1 MVFDPAIIRPLF
13 PALNQYVDN
22 RPVLFFDG
30 PGGSQVPQSVL
41 DAMNHYLGRFNSNL
55 GGTFF
60 SSTITTA
67 LMAKARQV
75 AQTLVNA
82 ASANNMVFGANMTTL
97 TFQLSRA
104 ISRDWQAGDEVI
116 VTALDHYSNVSSW
129 QQAAED
135 KGATV
140 HQVRINETNCDLDYD
155 HFNALLTTRT
165 KLVAVTYASNVTG
178 SLIDV
183 QRIIT
188 AAHAVGAQVYVDA
201 VHYAPHR
208 LIDVQHLNC
217 DFLVCSAYKFF
228 GPHLGIAYIAPQWQ
242 QTLRPYKVEPAPND
256 GPARFETGTQNFESL
271 AGFIEAVEYLAHY
284 SRTLDTQSLSLR
296 QHLSRSFDYYQAY
309 ESTLSQ
315 YFLNHLNRY
324 NNVTL
329 FGLDH
334 QQNNR
339 QRTPTFAIRIDKAIP
354 ADIAAFLGEQNI
366 CVWHGHFYAQGLCEQ
381 LNLMDKGGVIRIG
394 CMHYNTF
401 NEIDTLFEVLD
412 CFLTP
417 Q

>member
-1 MVFDPAIIRPLF
+1 MTFDPMTIRSLF
-13 PALNQYVDN
+13 PALNQRINN
-22 RPVLFFDG
+22 RPVCFFDG

-41 DAMNHYLGRFNSNL
+41 NTMSHYLGHFNSNL
-55 GGTFF
+55 GGAFF
-60 SSTITTA
+60 SSIETST
-67 LMAKARQV
+67 LMATARHA

-82 ASANNMVFGANMTTL
+82 PSINNMIFGANMTTL

-104 ISRDWQAGDEVI
+104 ISRDWQKGDEVI

-140 HQVRINETNCDLDYD
+140 HQVRINQANCDLDYE
-155 HFNALLTTRT
+155 HFNALLTPRT

-188 AAHAVGAQVYVDA
+188 AAHAVGAKVYVDA

-208 LIDVQHLNC
+208 LIDVQALDC

-228 GPHLGIAYIAPQWQ
+228 GPHLGIAYIAPQWIQ
-242 QTLRPYKVEPAPND
+242 SLRPYKVEPAPNN

-271 AGFIEAVEYLAHY
+271 AGFIAAVDYLAAY
-284 SRTLDTQSLSLR
+284 SRTLDTQALSLR
-296 QHLSRSFDYYQAY
+296 QHLSRSFDAYQTY
-309 ESTLSQ
+309 EQTLSH
-315 YFLNHLNRY
+315 YFINKLHRY
-324 NNVTL
+324 NNVQL
-329 FGLDH
+329 FGLPH
-334 QQNNR
+334 EQH
-339 QRTPTFAIRIDKAIP
+339 RTPTFAIRINGIQP
-354 ADIAAFLGEQNI
+354 ADVAIALGKQNI

-381 LNLMDKGGVIRIG
+381 LNLIDNGGVIRIG

-401 NEIDTLFEVLD
+401 DEIDTLFETLN
-412 CFLTP
+412 CYLTLK
-417 Q
+417 